1 MKEKNQNVRYSIMR
15 SIRDFTDSELLDR
28 ISFIEEEE
36 NIMSGEEWD
45 REWKSEYMVA
55 VREFNRRKEKSV

>member
-1 MKEKNQNVRYSIMR
+1 MR